1 MIDIVTKIHDRF
13 SIEFKMGFVT
23 RRKLR
28 RNDFSVYMWI
38 FVPKSLDINPDS
50 YSKADFYQDVKS
62 NVRLITPRFL
72 LREIAGGS
80 ATPLLKLRRAF
91 ENLALNPTRT
101 MTSEYEYQIKMFAA
115 ITKSASREECKHIC
129 SGRVLEEDIGWLCSQ
144 YVDSCRKILSEY
156 RAARNI
162 INAPGVS
169 DEMMSCWYF
178 GDDFISTIVLSHG
191 VKIIRYLESK
201 DSQKHPEAIEGLYSL
216 VREEN
221 GYRTKMD
228 YAVLSE
234 DDPMHNRVMLFRF
247 GALKK
252 YVESDL
258 FVDMPKKKDGALV
271 EQLYFSIA
279 AGMAMMFA
287 TVVSFTFQQKFG
299 NFTLPFF
306 IILVISYMIKDRIKE
321 LSRFYFAHRIGSRFF
336 DNKAK
341 IRVKDECIGTIK
353 EGMDFIPDSKVPEE
367 VKYVRYHKRLL
378 QVEKRISDDR
388 VILYRKQVHID
399 RDVLRGLSDYD
410 SNGINDIIRLNVN
423 SFLQKMDN
431 PKVNITSVVGDGT
444 LKTVACD
451 KIYYLNIVLQM
462 NYDESGKGKLDRKNK
477 NLSTEY
483 KRFRVALNRDGID
496 SIEEVQ

>member
-1 MIDIVTKIHDRF
+1 MIDIITKIHDRF

-38 FVPKSLDINPDS
+38 FVPKSLDISPDS
-50 YSKADFYQDVKS
+50 YSKSDFYQDVKS

-80 ATPLLKLRRAF
+80 ATPLLKLRRSF

-101 MTSEYEYQIKMFAA
+101 MTAEYEYQIKMFAA
-115 ITKSASREECKHIC
+115 ITKSASREEFRHIC
-129 SGRVLEEDIGWLCSQ
+129 SERVLKEDIVWLCSQ

-178 GDDFISTIVLSHG
+178 GDDFISTIVQSHS
-191 VKIIRYLESK
+191 VKIVSFLTEKGEREYS
-201 DSQKHPEAIEGLYSL
+201 AAAEGLLSL
-216 VREEN
+216 IREEN
-221 GYRTKMD
+221 AYRQKMD
-228 YAVLSE
+228 YSVLSS

-258 FVDMPKKKDGALV
+258 FTDVPKKKDGALV

-287 TVVSFTFQQKFG
+287 TIVSFTFQQKFG

-321 LSRFYFAHRIGSRFF
+321 LSRYYFAHQIGSRFF

-341 IRVKDECIGTIK
+341 IRVKDEIIGSIK

-367 VKYVRYHKRLL
+367 VKFVRYHKRLL

-399 RDVLRGLSDYD
+399 RKALSRLSDYD
-410 SNGINDIIRLNVN
+410 SSGINDIIRLNVN

-431 PKVNITSVVGDGT
+431 PKVNVTSIAEDGT

-451 KIYYLNIVLQM
+451 KIYYMNIVLQM
-462 NYDESGKGKLDRKNK
+462 NYDESGKGDLGRGNK
-477 NLSTEY
+477 NLSTEF

-496 SIEEVQ
+496 SIEEVV